1 LKQENIQTVVD
12 ICRKVDGIP
21 LAIELAAARVNIL
34 QIDEILNQLN
44 NSFTLLVSDGR
55 TILPRHQTI
64 QASLDWSWSLLDE
77 KEQNFLRQLFVFAG
91 GWTLESA
98 QAVCAGEVLGLTGSL
113 VNKSLV
119 VVNQETGRETRYR
132 FHEMVRQYV
141 HAKFVG
147 SDDKEIIRDRH
158 LKYFL
163 EFSEKAE
170 MDLRGRA
177 HTDWMERLDVER
189 NNIRVALHWA
199 DKTDVEAGLYISG
212 RLMRY
217 WESSNVPEGNQWL
230 KIFIDKQ
237 NANDFPRAKACALH
251 TYGWLLTW
259 LQKFEDAHTMTEE
272 CLALYRSVDDQAGE
286 ADALVS
292 LGNIYQFQ
300 DDMKKANELEKK
312 ALKISQSLKD
322 PWREGNALTY
332 LGWGYSEPEVKF
344 GYWEKAIRLYR
355 ETGDH
360 IQLANLLGLFGQFKV
375 MNGEIET
382 GEKHLDEAL
391 ELWRSNKK
399 ANVWENPK
407 IAKSLIALIYGR
419 YEEAQ
424 AILEEVLHSSEQSG
438 NRMAVLWAKV
448 RMGYVAFHAG
458 NMTEARELLSNSARD
473 FAKDDYTSGN
483 LFALEGL
490 AGLDAT
496 LGKPDRAARLIG
508 YADATRERVSETRH
522 IIEQADVDMSIAACK
537 ARMGDSAFEETYNE
551 GKKMVLGEA
560 MELALTQ

>member
-1 LKQENIQTVVD
+1 
-12 ICRKVDGIP
+12 
-21 LAIELAAARVNIL
+21 
-34 QIDEILNQLN
+34 
-44 NSFTLLVSDGR
+44 
-55 TILPRHQTI
+55 
-64 QASLDWSWSLLDE
+64 
-77 KEQNFLRQLFVFAG
+77 
-91 GWTLESA
+91 
-98 QAVCAGEVLGLTGSL
+98 
-113 VNKSLV
+113 
-119 VVNQETGRETRYR
+119 
-132 FHEMVRQYV
+132 
-141 HAKFVG
+141 
-147 SDDKEIIRDRH
+147 
-158 LKYFL
+158 
-163 EFSEKAE
+163 
-170 MDLRGRA
+170 
-177 HTDWMERLDVER
+177 
-189 NNIRVALHWA
+189 
-199 DKTDVEAGLYISG
+199 
-212 RLMRY
+212 MRY

-237 NANDFPRAKACALH
+237 NANDFSRAKACALH

-259 LQKFEDAHTMTEE
+259 LQKFEEAHTVTDE
-272 CLALYRSVDDQAGE
+272 CLALYRSVDDREGE
-286 ADALVS
+286 VDALVS

-332 LGWGYSEPEVKF
+332 LGWGYSEPEIKF
-344 GYWEKAIRLYR
+344 GYWEKAMHLYR
-355 ETGDH
+355 ETGDQ
-360 IQLANLLGLFGQFKV
+360 IQLANLLGLYGQFKV

-382 GEKHLDEAL
+382 GEKRLDEAL

-407 IAKSLIALIYGR
+407 IARSLIALIYGR

-424 AILEEVLHSSEQSG
+424 AILEEVLHTSEQSG

-537 ARMGDSAFEETYNE
+537 ARMGDSAFEETYKE
-551 GKKMVLGEA
+551 GKKMTINEA